1 MQEALKRLRDFFDI
15 ADENGSRVSS
25 DAVRTDEYGSSRV
38 LTAVFERI

>member
-1 MQEALKRLRDFFDI
+1 MEEALKRLRDFFDI
-15 ADENGSRVSS
+15 ADENEGRVSS